1 MTWTQTPPQPD
12 TTTTTERYHFTSE
25 DAIAQIKRLVHEG
38 NVRRVTIKNPEG
50 HTIIDFPLTV
60 GVVGAALIPVWAA
73 IGAAVALM
81 TDCSIEIEKVAEQ
94 PPQQQH
100 VEQPR

>member
-1 MTWTQTPPQPD
+1 MTTVQTPPE
-12 TTTTTERYHFTSE
+12 TRTTTERYHFTSD

-38 NVRRVTIKNPEG
+38 NVRRVTIKNSEG

-60 GVVGAALIPVWAA
+60 GVVGAALVPVWAA

-81 TDCSIEIEKVAEQ
+81 TECSIEVERAEE
-94 PPQQQH
+94 PSE
-100 VEQPR
+100 EQRPKDKLER